1 MENISFIAALGAGM
15 ASFLSPCVVPMV
27 PVYFASLA
35 GPEIV
40 KESYKPKKWALFI
53 HSLSFVLG
61 FTFVFTAMGALV
73 GLAGIN
79 INPNSL
85 LVQRI
90 VGSLLILFGLF
101 MLASLK
107 IPWLNFEKRL
117 SPSTGRASGYL
128 RSFLTGAIF
137 TLAWTPCISPIL
149 GSILAIAF
157 NTDTAWQGAYL
168 LFVFSIG
175 MGAPFIIIGAAF
187 DTLIPLVK
195 RINRYTRWIYIISS
209 ALLITLGV
217 VILSGNIHLLI
228 PW

>member
-1 MENISFIAALGAGM
+1 MENISFIAALGAGL

-27 PVYFASLA
+27 PVYLASLA
-35 GPEIV
+35 GPEIL
-40 KESYKPKKWALFI
+40 KDGYRPKRRIIFL

-79 INPNSL
+79 INPNSIV
-85 LVQRI
+85 VQRI

-101 MLASLK
+101 MLVTLK
-107 IPWLNFEKRL
+107 VPWLNLEKRL
-117 SPSTGRASGYL
+117 SPSLGRTGGYL
-128 RSFLTGAIF
+128 RSFLTGAVF

-168 LFVFSIG
+168 LLVFSIG
-175 MGAPFIIIGAAF
+175 MGIPFLIIGAAF
-187 DTLIPLVK
+187 DTLIPFIKKLNK
-195 RINRYTRWIYIISS
+195 YTRWIYVTSGV
-209 ALLITLGV
+209 LLISLG
-217 VILSGNIHLLI
+217 IIIISGNIHLLT
-228 PW
+228 P